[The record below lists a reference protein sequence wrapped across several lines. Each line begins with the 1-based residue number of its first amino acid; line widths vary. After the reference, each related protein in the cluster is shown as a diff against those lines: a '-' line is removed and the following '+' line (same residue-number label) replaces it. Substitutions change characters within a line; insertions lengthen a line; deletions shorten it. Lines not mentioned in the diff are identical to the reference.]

1 MKTRRKPT
9 LQLESTGDESFDAI
23 LGGGIPSQS
32 VVVIAGEPGSGKTVL
47 TLQILFRAAR
57 EGKKCL
63 YFTTLSEPA
72 IKVIRYMQLFDF
84 FDAALVDKQL
94 VIADLSAAV
103 RKGADSTLTELSA
116 MIEKHQP
123 AFVAIDSFRAIA
135 DYIDTEHVARSFVYD
150 LATQTASWGVTTFLI
165 GEYVPDEFSKYAE
178 FAIADGILRLGAE
191 KQELTSV
198 REIEV
203 LKLRGMDYVS
213 GIHFL
218 EITEKGVFVFPRVRA
233 PKQANFPRVQKPARV
248 STGID
253 GLDELFGGGILSDG
267 STLLAGASGTGKTI
281 LSLQFLWAGAR
292 QGEKGILFTLEE
304 TPDQIRTIAASLG
317 WDLSEMERK
326 GLLLIS
332 YISPVELSTDR
343 YLQTARER
351 LLTSKARRAVFDSL
365 TSMQLGVPSERRF
378 KELVYSLSKHMRAA
392 DVTLLMTLES
402 PQLLGTEE
410 LSGHGIS
417 FIADNL
423 LRLQYIEVD
432 GRLERGISILKARG
446 TKHQTQVRL
455 LRIGHGGVTL
465 TDADLSDRRGV
476 LTGRRAPAKVRS
488 KR

>member
-1 MKTRRKPT
+1 MKTKPT
-9 LQLESTGDESFDAI
+9 LQLESTGDESFDTI
-23 LGGGIPSQS
+23 LGGGLPAQS

-63 YFTTLSEPA
+63 YFTTLAEPA
-72 IKVIRYMQLFDF
+72 IKVLRYMQLFAF
-84 FDAALVDKQL
+84 FDAALADKQII
-94 VIADLSAAV
+94 IADLSAAV
-103 RKGADSTLTELSA
+103 RKGADGILTELSA

-123 AFVAIDSFRAIA
+123 AFLAIDSFRAIA
-135 DYIDTEHVARSFVYD
+135 DHIDARHIARSFVYD
-150 LATQTASWGVTTFLI
+150 LATQTAGWGVTTLLV
-165 GEYVPDEFSKYAE
+165 GEYAADELSRYAE
-178 FAIADGILRLGAE
+178 FAVADGILRLGAE
-191 KQELTSV
+191 KQELTSIRQV
-198 REIEV
+198 EV

-218 EITEKGVFVFPRVRA
+218 EISEKGVFVFPRVRA
-233 PKQANFPRVQKPARV
+233 PKQSDDLGVEKPETV

-253 GLDELFGGGILSDG
+253 GLDELFGGGIPRTG
-267 STLLAGASGTGKTI
+267 NTLLEGPTGSGKTI
-281 LSLQFLWAGAR
+281 LSLQFLMAGAQ

-304 TPDQIRTIAASLG
+304 TPDQLRTIAISLG

-343 YLQTARER
+343 YLHSARER
-351 LLTSKARRAVFDSL
+351 VVTSKARRAVFDSL

-392 DVTLLMTLES
+392 NVTLVMTMEG
-402 PQLLGTEE
+402 PQLLDVEE

-423 LRLQYIEVD
+423 LRLRYIEVD

-446 TKHQTQVRL
+446 IKHQTQVRL

-465 TDADLSDRRGV
+465 TEAGLSGRRGV
-476 LTGRRAPAKVRS
+476 LTGRAPAKARS

>member
-1 MKTRRKPT
+1 MKTRQKLT
-9 LQLESTGDESFDAI
+9 LQLESTGDDSFDAI

-57 EGKKCL
+57 QGKKCL
-63 YFTTLSEPA
+63 YFTTLAEPA

-84 FDAALVDKQL
+84 FDAALVDKQIM
-94 VIADLSAAV
+94 IADLTAAV
-103 RKGADSTLTELSA
+103 RKGADGTLTELSA

-135 DYIDTEHVARSFVYD
+135 DHIDPRNVARSFVYD
-150 LATQTASWGVTTFLI
+150 LATQMAGWGVTTLLV

-178 FAIADGILRLGAE
+178 FAIADGILRLGSE

-198 REIEV
+198 RELEV
-203 LKLRGMDYVS
+203 LKLRGMDYEA

-218 EITEKGVFVFPRVRA
+218 EISEKGAFVFPRVRA
-233 PKQANFPRVQKPARV
+233 PKQAEVPRVQKIERV
-248 STGID
+248 STGLD
-253 GLDELFGGGILSDG
+253 GLDELFCGGIPRHSC
-267 STLLAGASGTGKTI
+267 TLIQGATGTGKTI
-281 LSLQFLWAGAR
+281 LSLQFLLAGAR
-292 QGEKGILFTLEE
+292 QGEKGVLFTLEE
-304 TPDQIRTIAASLG
+304 TPNQLRTIAASLG

-332 YISPVELSTDR
+332 YVSPVELSTDR

-351 LLTSKARRAVFDSL
+351 VLTIKARRAVFDSL
-365 TSMQLGVPSERRF
+365 TSMQLGVSSERRF

-392 DVTLLMTLES
+392 DVTLFLTLES
-402 PQLLGTEE
+402 AQLLGTEE
-410 LSGHGIS
+410 LSGYGIS

-423 LRLQYIEVD
+423 LRLRYIEVD
-432 GRLERGISILKARG
+432 GRLECGISILKARG
-446 TKHQTQVRL
+446 IKHQTQVRL
-455 LRIGHGGVTL
+455 LRIGHDGVTL
-465 TDADLSDRRGV
+465 TDAGLSARRGV
-476 LTGRRAPAKVRS
+476 LTGRAPAKGRS

>member
-1 MKTRRKPT
+1 MKTRQKLA
-9 LQLESTGDESFDAI
+9 LQLESTGDDSFDAI

-57 EGKKCL
+57 QGKKCL
-63 YFTTLSEPA
+63 YFTTLAEPA

-84 FDAALVDKQL
+84 FDAALVDKQFM
-94 VIADLSAAV
+94 IADLTAAV
-103 RKGADSTLTELSA
+103 RKGADGTLTELSA

-135 DYIDTEHVARSFVYD
+135 DHIDPGNVARSFVYD
-150 LATQTASWGVTTFLI
+150 LATQMAGWGVTTLLV

-178 FAIADGILRLGAE
+178 FAIADGILRLGSE

-198 REIEV
+198 RELEV
-203 LKLRGMDYVS
+203 LKLRGMDYEA

-218 EITEKGVFVFPRVRA
+218 EISEKGAFVFPRVRA
-233 PKQANFPRVQKPARV
+233 PKQAEVPRVQKIERV
-248 STGID
+248 STGLD
-253 GLDELFGGGILSDG
+253 GLDELFCGGIPRHG
-267 STLLAGASGTGKTI
+267 CTLIQGATGTGKTI
-281 LSLQFLWAGAR
+281 LSLQFLLAGAR
-292 QGEKGILFTLEE
+292 QGEKGVLFTLEE
-304 TPDQIRTIAASLG
+304 TPNQLRTIAASLG

-351 LLTSKARRAVFDSL
+351 VLTIKARRAVFDSL
-365 TSMQLGVPSERRF
+365 TSMQLGVSSERRF

-392 DVTLLMTLES
+392 DVTLFLTLES
-402 PQLLGTEE
+402 AQLLGTEE
-410 LSGHGIS
+410 LSGYGIS

-423 LRLQYIEVD
+423 IRLRYIEVD
-432 GRLERGISILKARG
+432 GRLACGISILKARG
-446 TKHQTQVRL
+446 IKHQTQVRL
-455 LRIGHGGVTL
+455 LRIGYDGVTL
-465 TDADLSDRRGV
+465 TDAGLSGRRGV
-476 LTGRRAPAKVRS
+476 LTGRAPAKGRS

>member
-1 MKTRRKPT
+1 MKTRQKST

-23 LGGGIPSQS
+23 LGGGIPAQS

-57 EGKKCL
+57 KGKRCL

-84 FDAALVDKQL
+84 FDGALVDQQIM
-94 VIADLSAAV
+94 IADLSAAV
-103 RKGADSTLTELSA
+103 RKGADGTLTELSA

-123 AFVAIDSFRAIA
+123 AFLAIDSFRTIV
-135 DYIDTEHVARSFVYD
+135 DHIDAGHVARSFVYD
-150 LATQTASWGVTTFLI
+150 LATQTAGWGVTTLLV

-191 KQELTSV
+191 KQELTSIRQV
-198 REIEV
+198 EV

-218 EITEKGVFVFPRVRA
+218 EISEKGASVFPRVRA
-233 PKQANFPRVQKPARV
+233 PKQADVVPVQKPERV
-248 STGID
+248 STGVD
-253 GLDELFGGGILSDG
+253 GLDELFGGGIQRLG
-267 STLLAGASGTGKTI
+267 TTLLQGATGTGKTI
-281 LSLQFLWAGAR
+281 LSLQFLLAGAR

-304 TPDQIRTIAASLG
+304 TPDQLRTIAASLG

-326 GLLLIS
+326 GLLQIS

-351 LLTSKARRAVFDSL
+351 VLTSKARRAVFDSL

-392 DVTLLMTLES
+392 NVTLWMTLES
-402 PQLLGTEE
+402 SQLLGTEE

-423 LRLQYIEVD
+423 LRLRYIEVD

-446 TKHQTQVRL
+446 IKHQTHVGM

-465 TDADLSDRRGV
+465 TDAGLRGRRGV
-476 LTGRRAPAKVRS
+476 LTGRAPPKGRS

>member
-1 MKTRRKPT
+1 MKTRQKPT
-9 LQLESTGDESFDAI
+9 PQLESTGDESFDAI
-23 LGGGIPSQS
+23 LGGGLPTQS

-57 EGKKCL
+57 KGKKCL
-63 YFTTLSEPA
+63 YFTTMGEPA

-84 FDAALVDKQL
+84 FDAALVDQQIM
-94 VIADLSAAV
+94 VADLSAAV
-103 RKGADSTLTELSA
+103 RKGADATLTELSA

-123 AFVAIDSFRAIA
+123 AFLAIDSFRAIA
-135 DYIDTEHVARSFVYD
+135 DHIDAGHVARSFVYN
-150 LATQTASWGVTTFLI
+150 LATQTAGWGVTTLLV
-165 GEYVPDEFSKYAE
+165 GEYLLDELSKFAE

-198 REIEV
+198 RQLEV

-218 EITEKGVFVFPRVRA
+218 EISGKGVFVFPRVRA
-233 PKQANFPRVQKPARV
+233 PKLADVLRVEKPERV
-248 STGID
+248 STGIG
-253 GLDELFGGGILSDG
+253 GLDELFDGGIWRIS
-267 STLLAGASGTGKTI
+267 STLLQGPSGSGKTI
-281 LSLQFLWAGAR
+281 LSLQFLLAGAR

-304 TPDQIRTIAASLG
+304 TPDQLRMIATSLG
-317 WDLSEMERK
+317 WELSEMERK

-351 LLTSKARRAVFDSL
+351 VVTSKARRAVFDSL

-378 KELVYSLSKHMRAA
+378 KELVYSLSKHMHAA
-392 DVTLLMTLES
+392 DVTLLMTMEE

-423 LRLQYIEVD
+423 LRLRYTEVD
-432 GRLERGISILKARG
+432 GRLERVISILKARG
-446 TKHQTQVRL
+446 IKHRTQARL
-455 LRIGHGGVTL
+455 LKIGHGGLTV
-465 TDADLSDRRGV
+465 TDAGLSGRRGA
-476 LTGRRAPAKVRS
+476 LTGRAPAETRS

>member
-1 MKTRRKPT
+1 MKTKPT

-23 LGGGIPSQS
+23 LGGGLPAQS

-57 EGKKCL
+57 EGKKSL
-63 YFTTLSEPA
+63 YFTTLAEPA
-72 IKVIRYMQLFDF
+72 IKVLRYMQLFAF
-84 FDAALVDKQL
+84 FDAALADKQI
-94 VIADLSAAV
+94 VTADLSAAV
-103 RKGADSTLTELSA
+103 RKGADATLTELSA

-123 AFVAIDSFRAIA
+123 TFLAIDSFRGIA
-135 DYIDTEHVARSFVYD
+135 DHIGARHIARSFVYD
-150 LATQTASWGVTTFLI
+150 LATQTTGWGVTTLLV
-165 GEYVPDEFSKYAE
+165 GEYAADELSKYAG

-218 EITEKGVFVFPRVRA
+218 EISDKGVFVFPRVRA
-233 PKQANFPRVQKPARV
+233 PKQADALGVEKPERV

-253 GLDELFGGGILSDG
+253 GLDELFGGGIPRTG
-267 STLLAGASGTGKTI
+267 NTLLEGPTGSGKTI
-281 LSLQFLWAGAR
+281 LSLQFLMAGAQ

-304 TPDQIRTIAASLG
+304 TPDQLRAIGISLG

-343 YLQTARER
+343 YLHIARER
-351 LLTSKARRAVFDSL
+351 VVTSKARRAVFDSL

-392 DVTLLMTLES
+392 NVTLLMTMEG
-402 PQLLGTEE
+402 PQLLGAEE

-423 LRLQYIEVD
+423 LRLRYMEVY

-446 TKHQTQVRL
+446 IKHQTQVRL
-455 LRIGHGGVTL
+455 LRVGHGGVTL
-465 TDADLSDRRGV
+465 TEAGLRGDE
-476 LTGRRAPAKVRS
+476 AS
-488 KR
+488 

>member
-1 MKTRRKPT
+1 MKTRQKPT

-23 LGGGIPSQS
+23 LGGGIPAQS

-57 EGKKCL
+57 KGKKCL
-63 YFTTLSEPA
+63 YFTTLAEPA

-84 FDAALVDKQL
+84 FDAALVDKQI
-94 VIADLSAAV
+94 VIANLNAAL
-103 RKGADSTLTELSA
+103 RKGADGTLTELSA

-123 AFVAIDSFRAIA
+123 AFLAIDSFRAIA
-135 DYIDTEHVARSFVYD
+135 DHIDAGHVARSFVYD
-150 LATQTASWGVTTFLI
+150 LATQTAAWGVTTLLV

-198 REIEV
+198 RQVEV

-218 EITEKGVFVFPRVRA
+218 EISEKGASVFPRVRA
-233 PKQANFPRVQKPARV
+233 PEQADVVPVQKPERV
-248 STGID
+248 STGVD
-253 GLDELFGGGILSDG
+253 GLDELFGGGIQRLG
-267 STLLAGASGTGKTI
+267 TTLLQGATGTGKTI
-281 LSLQFLWAGAR
+281 LSLQFLLAGAR

-304 TPDQIRTIAASLG
+304 TPDQLRTIAASLG

-351 LLTSKARRAVFDSL
+351 VLTSKTRRAVFDSL

-392 DVTLLMTLES
+392 NVTLWMTLES

-423 LRLQYIEVD
+423 LRLRYIEIE

-446 TKHQTQVRL
+446 IKHETQVRL
-455 LRIGHGGVTL
+455 LKIGHDGVQLADAGVGG
-465 TDADLSDRRGV
+465 RRGV
-476 LTGRRAPAKVRS
+476 LTGRAPPKGRS

>member
-1 MKTRRKPT
+1 
-9 LQLESTGDESFDAI
+9 
-23 LGGGIPSQS
+23 
-32 VVVIAGEPGSGKTVL
+32 
-47 TLQILFRAAR
+47 
-57 EGKKCL
+57 
-63 YFTTLSEPA
+63 
-72 IKVIRYMQLFDF
+72 MQLFAF
-84 FDAALVDKQL
+84 FDAALANKQII
-94 VIADLSAAV
+94 IADLSAAV
-103 RKGADSTLTELSA
+103 RKGADGTLTELSA

-123 AFVAIDSFRAIA
+123 AFLAIDSFRTIV
-135 DYIDTEHVARSFVYD
+135 DHIDAGHVARSFVYD
-150 LATQTASWGVTTFLI
+150 LATQTAGWGVTTLLV

-198 REIEV
+198 RQIEV

-218 EITEKGVFVFPRVRA
+218 EISEKGASVFPRVRA
-233 PKQANFPRVQKPARV
+233 PKQADVVPVQKPERV
-248 STGID
+248 STGVD
-253 GLDELFGGGILSDG
+253 GLDELFGGGIQRLG
-267 STLLAGASGTGKTI
+267 TTLLQGATGTGKTI
-281 LSLQFLWAGAR
+281 LSLQFLLAGAR

-304 TPDQIRTIAASLG
+304 TPDQLRTIAASLG

-326 GLLLIS
+326 GLLQIS

-351 LLTSKARRAVFDSL
+351 VLTSKARRAVFDSL

-392 DVTLLMTLES
+392 DVTLWMTLES

-423 LRLQYIEVD
+423 LRLRYIEVD

-446 TKHQTQVRL
+446 IKHQTQARL
-455 LRIGHGGVTL
+455 LRSGHGGVTL
-465 TDADLSDRRGV
+465 TDAGLRGRRGV
-476 LTGRRAPAKVRS
+476 LTGRAPPKGRS

>member
-1 MKTRRKPT
+1 MKTRQKPT

-23 LGGGIPSQS
+23 LGGGIPAQS

-57 EGKKCL
+57 KGKKCL
-63 YFTTLSEPA
+63 YFTTLAEPA

-84 FDAALVDKQL
+84 FDAALVDKQI
-94 VIADLSAAV
+94 VIANLNAAL
-103 RKGADSTLTELSA
+103 RKGADGTLTELSA

-123 AFVAIDSFRAIA
+123 AFLAIDSFRAIA
-135 DYIDTEHVARSFVYD
+135 DHIDAGHVARSFVYD
-150 LATQTASWGVTTFLI
+150 LATQTAAWGVTTLLV

-198 REIEV
+198 RQVEV

-218 EITEKGVFVFPRVRA
+218 EISEKGASVFPRVRA
-233 PKQANFPRVQKPARV
+233 PEQADVVPVQKPERV
-248 STGID
+248 STGVD
-253 GLDELFGGGILSDG
+253 GLDELFGGGIQRLG
-267 STLLAGASGTGKTI
+267 TTLLQGATGTGKTI
-281 LSLQFLWAGAR
+281 LSLQFLLAGAR

-304 TPDQIRTIAASLG
+304 TPDQLRTIAASLG

-351 LLTSKARRAVFDSL
+351 VLASKTRRAVFDSL

-392 DVTLLMTLES
+392 NVTLWMTLES

-423 LRLQYIEVD
+423 LRLRYIEIE

-446 TKHQTQVRL
+446 IKHETQVRL
-455 LRIGHGGVTL
+455 LKIGHDGVQL
-465 TDADLSDRRGV
+465 ADAGLRGRRGV
-476 LTGRRAPAKVRS
+476 LTGRAPPKGRS

>member
-1 MKTRRKPT
+1 MKTKQIPT

-23 LGGGIPSQS
+23 LGGGLPAQS

-47 TLQILFRAAR
+47 TFQILFRAAR

-63 YFTTLSEPA
+63 YFTTLAEPA

-84 FDAALVDKQL
+84 FDAALLDQQIM
-94 VIADLSAAV
+94 IADLSAAV
-103 RKGADSTLTELSA
+103 RKGADATLTELSA

-123 AFVAIDSFRAIA
+123 TFLAIDSFRAIA
-135 DYIDTEHVARSFVYD
+135 DYIYAGHVSRSFVYN
-150 LATQTASWGVTTFLI
+150 LVTQTAGWGVTTLLV
-165 GEYVPDEFSKYAE
+165 GEYLPDESSKYAE

-198 REIEV
+198 RQVEV
-203 LKLRGMDYVS
+203 LKLRGMNYIS

-218 EITEKGVFVFPRVRA
+218 EISEKGVFVFPRVRA
-233 PKQANFPRVQKPARV
+233 PKQADVPRVEKPERV
-248 STGID
+248 STGVD
-253 GLDELFGGGILSDG
+253 GLDELFGGGIHRIG
-267 STLLAGASGTGKTI
+267 STVLQGASGSGKTI
-281 LSLQFLWAGAR
+281 LSLQFLLAGAR
-292 QGEKGILFTLEE
+292 KGEKGILFTLEE
-304 TPDQIRTIAASLG
+304 TPDQLRTIATSLG

-326 GLLLIS
+326 GLLVIS

-343 YLQTARER
+343 YLQTAREQVV
-351 LLTSKARRAVFDSL
+351 TSKARRAVFDSL

-392 DVTLLMTLES
+392 DVTLFMTMET

-423 LRLQYIEVD
+423 VRLRYTEVD

-446 TKHQTQVRL
+446 IKHQTQVRL

-465 TDADLSDRRGV
+465 TDAGLSGRRGV
-476 LTGRRAPAKVRS
+476 LTGRAPAKARS